1 MNANSALGRIA
12 VVLEFEC
19 VMVLRLCM
27 VSVLGRVVLKG
38 GQPQGR
44 SLEVDE
50 GLEGRR
56 RLVRLCIEGE

>member
-1 MNANSALGRIA
+1 MDGNAAFRRIA

-44 SLEVDE
+44 SLEVDK
-50 GLEGRR
+50 GL
-56 RLVRLCIEGE
+56 